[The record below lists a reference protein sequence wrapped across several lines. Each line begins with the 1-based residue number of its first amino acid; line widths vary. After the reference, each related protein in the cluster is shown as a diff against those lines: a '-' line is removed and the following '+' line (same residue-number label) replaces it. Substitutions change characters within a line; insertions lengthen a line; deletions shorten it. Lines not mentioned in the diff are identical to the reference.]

1 MPETSEDGQDV
12 RRARPPELE
21 NRASQNSLFPKGRC
35 VAWGKTITELH
46 IYGKRTGVLQN
57 ERSGRKHV
65 TAALRSSTYG
75 EQRARRPPEAA
86 CKKRRFFLQKIARR
100 TRETS
105 RTVAQTP
112 ENGCRRRSSR
122 RQPPQGSRRIADTG
136 DQPPLPRMPTINRRT
151 ASRCDYACGATSLAM
166 RSEYTRSVRPASF
179 SRSISGASLHRAS
192 RR

>member
-86 CKKRRFFLQKIARR
+86 CKKEGSSCKKIARR

-136 DQPPLPRMPTINRRT
+136 DAGDQPPDRVKVRLRLRRDELGD
-151 ASRCDYACGATSLAM
+151 AIGIH
-166 RSEYTRSVRPASF
+166 EVGKTRLLF
-179 SRSISGASLHRAS
+179 EIDK
-192 RR
+192 RRVAP

>member
-86 CKKRRFFLQKIARR
+86 CKKEGSSCKKIARR

-105 RTVAQTP
+105 RTVARTP

-122 RQPPQGSRRIADTG
+122 RQPPQGSRRIADAG
-136 DQPPLPRMPTINRRT
+136 DQPPLPPMPAINRRI